1 MSNIPLVS
9 SLNLGLKHR
18 KENKNMA
25 TLDEIRYLIELGSLK
40 GDYRDYRHLKGKTKY
55 KVKG

>member
-1 MSNIPLVS
+1 
-9 SLNLGLKHR
+9 
-18 KENKNMA
+18 MA
-25 TLDEIRYLIELGSLK
+25 TIFFIRELFNHGLIK